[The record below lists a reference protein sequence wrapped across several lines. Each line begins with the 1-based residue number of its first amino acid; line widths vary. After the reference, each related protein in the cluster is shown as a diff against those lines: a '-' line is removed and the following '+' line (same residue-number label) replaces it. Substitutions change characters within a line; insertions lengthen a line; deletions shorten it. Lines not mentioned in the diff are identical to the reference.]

1 MADEETK
8 APVSTPA
15 GEAGGGD
22 AQQSAE
28 APPKPEKAPKPAKAP
43 KAAKPA
49 KPAKGA
55 KDAKGKGP
63 KGAAGK
69 GGAGDGS
76 AGGEGGRGSKLF
88 LAEHPRAV
96 RGVARA
102 KAWGALTGFLVA
114 GYLSL
119 PTHTL
124 PEAGIV
130 ALAAGS
136 ACYVAA
142 WAGAVFL
149 WRHLVV
155 AELRAAQA
163 EALKAELAR
172 VNRANPTAAVGRG
185 AGAPAAPKRDRAR
198 AGV

>member
-1 MADEETK
+1 MADEETR
-8 APVSTPA
+8 APVSAP
-15 GEAGGGD
+15 AGGG
-22 AQQSAE
+22 QE
-28 APPKPEKAPKPAKAP
+28 AKPGKPAKAP

-55 KDAKGKGP
+55 KGKGA
-63 KGAAGK
+63 KDKAGK
-69 GGAGDGS
+69 
-76 AGGEGGRGSKLF
+76 GGEGGRGSKLF

-96 RGVARA
+96 RAVARA
-102 KAWGALTGFLVA
+102 KAWGALAGFCVA

-149 WRHLVV
+149 WRRLVV
-155 AELRAAQA
+155 AELRAAQHEALSA
-163 EALKAELAR
+163 EAAR
-172 VNRANPTAAVGRG
+172 LQPGRPT
-185 AGAPAAPKRDRAR
+185 
-198 AGV
+198 